1 MEMLL
6 LQLRSEVKGV
16 DYMYAILEICN
27 KIESSIVQNNGN
39 DTHP

>member
-6 LQLRSEVKGV
+6 LQLRSEVKGE
-16 DYMYAILEICN
+16 YMYLILEICN
-27 KIESSIVQNNGN
+27 KIESSIQNNGN

>member
-1 MEMLL
+1 MLL

-27 KIESSIVQNNGN
+27 EIESSIVQNNGN